1 MIDPDK
7 TSPTFNSYASIEDLK
22 AYASARRLTLPND
35 TELPPLLIVAM
46 DYLESQKW
54 LGQRTEVDQPLSFP
68 RRGLIRDGVTI
79 SSERI
84 PQQVIQAQCRLA
96 IESQENDLQPTLGGE
111 IIAERIEGAID
122 LKYAE
127 GTNTGAPNFA
137 WLKGL
142 LSGLIDISEGFA
154 INTFAMR

>member
-1 MIDPDK
+1 MGTDAADASLEGYIKYSLAALGAAIGNNKEMVVTADIATDGKK
-7 TSPTFNSYASIEDLK
+7 T
-22 AYASARRLTLPND
+22 LT
-35 TELPPLLIVAM
+35 
-46 DYLESQKW
+46 K
-54 LGQRTEVDQPLSFP
+54 
-68 RRGLIRDGVTI
+68 GLRK
-79 SSERI
+79 
-84 PQQVIQAQCRLA
+84 AQCRLA

>member
-1 MIDPDK
+1 MIDSDK
-7 TSPTFNSYASIEDLK
+7 TSTNFNSYASVADLK
-22 AYASARRLTLPND
+22 AYASARQLTLPN
-35 TELPPLLIVAM
+35 EGLEVLLTVAM

-54 LGQRTEVDQPLSFP
+54 LGKRSNSTQLLSFP
-68 RRGLIRDGVTI
+68 RTGLLHDGVAI
-79 SSERI
+79 ASDII
-84 PQQVIQAQCRLA
+84 PSQLIQAQCRLA
-96 IESQENDLQPTLGGE
+96 IESQESELQPTLGAE
-111 IIAERIEGAID
+111 VIAERIEGAID

-142 LSGLIDISEGFA
+142 LSGLIDISDGFA